1 MGPTLGQ
8 QVWFL
13 GYPFG
18 HIGLVGRFQ
27 DQLIPFIKRG
37 TISAINHNDPN
48 AVIVYID
55 GFNNPGFSGGPILY
69 CDFHKLA
76 YGLLRVVNGYRADAA
91 KITVHGQPV
100 DADVLVNSGILI
112 GYSIKRAVQAIDAK
126 P

>member
-18 HIGLVGRFQ
+18 DIGLAGRFQ

-37 TISAINHNDPN
+37 TISAINHDDPN

-69 CDFHKLA
+69 CDFRKLA
-76 YGLLRVVNGYRADAA
+76 YGLLRVVKATEPTPQKLLCMGNQLTR
-91 KITVHGQPV
+91 TS
-100 DADVLVNSGILI
+100 L
-112 GYSIKRAVQAIDAK
+112 
-126 P
+126 